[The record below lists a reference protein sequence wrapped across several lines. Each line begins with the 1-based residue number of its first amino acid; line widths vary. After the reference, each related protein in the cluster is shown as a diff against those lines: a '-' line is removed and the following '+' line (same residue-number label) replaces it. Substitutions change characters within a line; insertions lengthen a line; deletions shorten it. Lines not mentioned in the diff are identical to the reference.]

1 MKTWCPIRFGKSVV
15 PLMLLLMCTCPAA
28 AAIHF
33 VPYAVDDAFEGAVEV
48 SVIDMDGDGDLDMA
62 GAAFDGDEICWW
74 ENDGSQSFT
83 RHVVET
89 GFGGWPRSV
98 RAADEEGNLLD
109 FDGDGDVDLLAA
121 CWTSNRVYW
130 WENDGSFTFTRHE
143 VGPHNRAHTAV
154 ARDVDRD
161 GDLDVVCTGNPLNW
175 YENNGSQTFTSHTIS
190 VDNDL
195 GQNVRALDLDDD
207 GDIDII
213 EARGGETGPRI
224 WINNGSQQF
233 TSHSLDPDFDE
244 CHFAEPAD
252 PDQDGDR
259 DYIGASNIP
268 GEFSWWENDGGGLTK
283 HVIDDTLTASAWI
296 SMADFDN
303 DGDQDFAGS
312 TFGGYAAAWW
322 ENDGAMGLTMH
333 ELDGHFDGYCL
344 VPVDLDQDGRIDLV
358 GAGRGDDAVIWWRN
372 MEATGAK
379 ILVGPGPGP
388 DNAPLVRLY
397 PPINWPEQETEFSAY
412 GAPYFGVNVA
422 VGDLDGN
429 GVDEILTGPG
439 PGSMYGPHVRGF
451 AADGTPL
458 SGVSFLAYGTPKW
471 GVNVC
476 SGDIDGDG
484 FDEIITGAGPGAVF
498 GPHVRAFDSDG
509 GPSVS
514 PVPGVSYFAY
524 GTLKWGVNVASGDID
539 GDGFDEIVTGAG
551 PGTVFGPH
559 VRGWNVDGGPA
570 VAIGSVSYMAY
581 GTNLYGVNV
590 TCGDVDGDGIDEIVT
605 GPGPG
610 AVFGAHLR
618 GWNVDGGTPTPL
630 PGFSFFAW
638 PADER
643 RGGATVSSG
652 RDLSGDGRDE
662 ILSGLGPMEEN
673 RGHVRVWRY
682 TGSSVEQVY
691 EILAFT
697 GPFRNGANA
706 AAGRF

>member
-1 MKTWCPIRFGKSVV
+1 MKTWCLASCRRMAV
-15 PLMLLLMCTCPAA
+15 PLMAALICVWPAA

-33 VPYAVDDAFEGAVEV
+33 VPYSVDGDFNGGVEV
-48 SVIDMDGDGDLDMA
+48 SVVDMDGDGDLDMA
-62 GAAFDGDEICWW
+62 GAAFDGDEVCWW

-89 GFGGWPRSV
+89 GFGGLPRSI
-98 RAADEEGNLLD
+98 RAVDEEGDLLD

-121 CWTSNRVYW
+121 CWTANAVYW
-130 WENDGSFTFTRHE
+130 WENTGDFTFIRRD
-143 VGPHNRAHTAV
+143 VGANVQAHTAV
-154 ARDVDRD
+154 ARDIDGD
-161 GDLDVVCTGNPLNW
+161 GDLDVVCTGRQLFW
-175 YENNGSQTFTSHTIS
+175 FENNGSQSFTGHILAN
-190 VDNDL
+190 DADL
-195 GQNVRALDLDDD
+195 GQNVRAVDLDDD
-207 GDIDII
+207 SDIDII
-213 EARGGETGPRI
+213 EARGGETGPRL

-233 TSHSLDPDFDE
+233 TPQELDATFDE
-244 CHFAEPAD
+244 CHFIEPAD

-268 GEFSWWENDGGGLTK
+268 GEFAWWENSGGTLTR
-283 HVIDDTLTASAWI
+283 HVIDDTLSSSSWI
-296 SMADFDN
+296 SVADFDD
-303 DGDQDFAGS
+303 DGDNDLAGS
-312 TFGGYAAAWW
+312 TFGGSAAVWW
-322 ENDGAMGLTMH
+322 ENDGAMNFAMH
-333 ELDGHFDGYCL
+333 ELDGSFDGYCL
-344 VPVDLDQDGRIDLV
+344 VAVDLDQDGRMDLV
-358 GAGRGDDAVIWWRN
+358 GAGRANDKVVWWRN
-372 MEATGAK
+372 MDDSGAK

-388 DNAPLVRLY
+388 DNAPLVRRY
-397 PPINWPEQETEFSAY
+397 PLINRADPEVEFAAY
-412 GAPYFGVNVA
+412 GADNFGVNVA

-439 PGSMYGPHVRGF
+439 PGPMYGPHVRGF
-451 AADGTPL
+451 TADGTPL
-458 SGVSFLAYGTPKW
+458 PGVSFLAYGTPRW

-484 FDEIITGAGPGAVF
+484 FDEIITGAGPGEVF

-509 GPSVS
+509 GSGVF
-514 PVPGVSYFAY
+514 PVPGVSFFAY
-524 GTLKWGVNVASGDID
+524 GTLRWGVNVASGDID

-551 PGTVFGPH
+551 PGEVFGPH
-559 VRGWNVDGGPA
+559 VRGWNVDGGTA
-570 VAIGSVSYMAY
+570 TAIPTVSYMAY

-638 PADER
+638 PAEER

-652 RDLSGDGRDE
+652 RDLTGDGRDE
-662 ILSGLGPMEEN
+662 ILCGLGPLEEN
-673 RGHVRVWRY
+673 RGYVRVWRY
-682 TGSSVEQVY
+682 NGSGIEQMY
-691 EILAFT
+691 ELFAFT
-697 GPFRNGANA
+697 GPFRYGARV